1 MIPRPSSR
9 RMSGRLL
16 PFREGPGPRRCA
28 SGRGKLQ
35 FGSPHVPRRAEP
47 AGAAAPFPRPSEA
60 PRFREL
66 IAPHIDAAY
75 SLARYLARD
84 AAAAEDIAQEAL
96 LKAFRNID
104 ALRGDEVETLADG
117 HRPQRLFRLAP
128 ARQRPHRHRT
138 GGRGGHRRD
147 AVAERVPRPRT
158 HLIRQGDVAALRRAI
173 ETIPEPFREALV
185 LRDLEELSYRD
196 VAEVTGVP
204 MGTVMSRLA
213 RARRMLGERMG
224 VLEATA

>member
-1 MIPRPSSR
+1 
-9 RMSGRLL
+9 MSGRLL
-16 PFREGPGPRRCA
+16 PFRRGPAHAASKGASPSGPA
-28 SGRGKLQ
+28 SFSSAPRGVTR
-35 FGSPHVPRRAEP
+35 GAEP

-66 IAPHIDAAY
+66 IAPHIGAAY

-84 AAAAEDIAQEAL
+84 ATAAEDIAQEAL
-96 LKAFRNID
+96 LKAFRNLD
-104 ALRGDEVETLADG
+104 ALRGAEVKPWLMAIVRNAYFDW
-117 HRPQRLFRLAP
+117 R
-128 ARQRPHRHRT
+128 
-138 GGRGGHRRD
+138 RRD
-147 AVAERVPRPRT
+147 NGRTVTGPAAEVAMEQTSSEHASAEDDLV
-158 HLIRQGDVAALRRAI
+158 RQGDVAALRRAI

-185 LRDLEELSYRD
+185 LRDLNELSYRD

-224 VLEATA
+224 VLEASA

>member
-1 MIPRPSSR
+1 
-9 RMSGRLL
+9 MSGRLL
-16 PFREGPGPRRCA
+16 PFRRSPSLSASKGAAA
-28 SGRGKLQ
+28 SGQTSFSSAPLGA
-35 FGSPHVPRRAEP
+35 RRADP
-47 AGAAAPFPRPSEA
+47 AGAAASSSRPSEA

-96 LKAFRNID
+96 LKAFRNLD
-104 ALRGDEVETLADG
+104 ALRGGEVKPWLMAIVRNTYFDW
-117 HRPQRLFRLAP
+117 R
-128 ARQRPHRHRT
+128 
-138 GGRGGHRRD
+138 RRD
-147 AVAERVPRPRT
+147 NGRTVTGPVADVAMAETPAEDASAEDA
-158 HLIRQGDVAALRRAI
+158 LIRQGDVAALRRAI

-185 LRDLEELSYRD
+185 LRDLEEMSYRD
-196 VAEVTGVP
+196 VAETTGVP